1 MLRMFV
7 LHASQTLLEWLKKKV
22 ACAAEFARINANWVV
37 CLYHLRE
44 EKMRRVG
51 SVQLFTVCGW
61 TKWLA
66 QDSATVGREKSYMFG

>member
-44 EKMRRVG
+44 DV
-51 SVQLFTVCGW
+51 
-61 TKWLA
+61 
-66 QDSATVGREKSYMFG
+66 KSRFCAVIYCMWVN